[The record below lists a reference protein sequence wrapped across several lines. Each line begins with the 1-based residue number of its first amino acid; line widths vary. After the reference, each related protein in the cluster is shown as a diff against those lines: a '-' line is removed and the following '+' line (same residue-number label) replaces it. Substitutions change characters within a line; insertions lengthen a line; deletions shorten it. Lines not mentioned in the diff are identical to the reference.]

1 MTIEQIALIC
11 HEANRA
17 LCVATGDDS
26 QPEWKDAPEWQREST
41 FNGVKFHLANPH
53 ASASHTHEEWLRE
66 KEMTGWKY
74 GPVKNPASKEHPCIV
89 PFEELP
95 EDQQAK
101 DYLFQAIVR
110 GLGRFVKR

>member
-1 MTIEQIALIC
+1 MTIEQIAEIC
-11 HEANRA
+11 HAANRA
-17 LCVATGDDS
+17 LCAATGDDS
-26 QPEWKDAPEWQREST
+26 QPAWSEAPDWQKEST
-41 FNGVKFHLANPH
+41 FNGVRFHLANPA

-66 KEMTGWKY
+66 KAATGWNY

-110 GLGRFVKR
+110 GLGRFVKE

>member
-1 MTIEQIALIC
+1 MTIEQIAAIC

-17 LCVATGDDS
+17 LCAATGDDS
-26 QPEWKDAPEWQREST
+26 QPPWKEAPDWQRESA
-41 FNGVKFHLANPH
+41 FNSVRFHLANPA
-53 ASASHTHEEWLRE
+53 ASASHSHEEWLRE
-66 KEMTGWKY
+66 KAATGWRY
-74 GPVKNPASKEHPCIV
+74 GPVKNPASQEHPCIV

-110 GLGRFVKR
+110 GLSRFVKT